1 MSEKPIDRI
10 VERYFSKKITREKA
24 RYLIEEYI
32 DKKKFSKSVLYG
44 LDYRRDHRSRGEF
57 FISLAE
63 GTRKEHTSF
72 LEVVKYLEK
81 MGNFVKWKTYGS
93 DAIGLAFITN
103 EKEKKSE
110 KNKPD
115 YLISINKSPYFL
127 IDVKNCASEKI
138 NTFKKQNI
146 DNYATKYNSGMIVC
160 VGRADIFK
168 PDLKRFIVYGNKA
181 VKKLNTFKG
190 KIYRGFAGKKEGVRV
205 GYKGNKDCYITF
217 EELKSERLI
226 DIIEFGKKKN
236 TINGPLKYMLTRK
249 FNY

>member
-24 RYLIEEYI
+24 RGLIEEYI
-32 DKKKFSKSVLYG
+32 VKKKFSKAVLHG

-81 MGNFVKWKTYGS
+81 QGNFIKWKPYGS
-93 DAIGLAFITN
+93 DAIGLAFMANT
-103 EKEKKSE
+103 KEKKTE

-115 YLISINKSPYFL
+115 YLISINRSPYFL
-127 IDVKNCASEKI
+127 MDVKNCASEKI
-138 NTFKKQNI
+138 NTFKKKNL
-146 DNYATKYNSGMIVC
+146 DNYATNYNSGMIVC
-160 VGRADIFK
+160 VGKADIFK

-181 VKKLNTFKG
+181 VKKSSFRFRYTWIK
-190 KIYRGFAGKKEGVRV
+190 
-205 GYKGNKDCYITF
+205 
-217 EELKSERLI
+217 
-226 DIIEFGKKKN
+226 
-236 TINGPLKYMLTRK
+236 
-249 FNY
+249 